1 MFLLKYVS
9 SRENYIQTP
18 RRVKMYMHQ
27 MNGVSLN
34 PIKQKFKN
42 WRNLQQMTI
51 CVQLTKIGLTA
62 VYYTYI
68 QFGILFKMLWNMLHN
83 GFTKSD
89 SLFSRSVLL
98 HENNSSSAQCTLL
111 TVFLHTTNNGGN
123 RILLLHQLF
132 KTFLHLWQSML
143 LQKGHAMPLQKVNSI
158 LLSKCLK

>member
-1 MFLLKYVS
+1 
-9 SRENYIQTP
+9 
-18 RRVKMYMHQ
+18 MHQ

-42 WRNLQQMTI
+42 WPNEI
-51 CVQLTKIGLTA
+51 FNKCVQLTKIGLTA

-98 HENNSSSAQCTLL
+98 HVTVVLHKCTLL

-158 LLSKCLK
+158 

>member
-1 MFLLKYVS
+1 
-9 SRENYIQTP
+9 
-18 RRVKMYMHQ
+18 MHQ

-42 WRNLQQMTI
+42 WPNEI
-51 CVQLTKIGLTA
+51 FNKCVQLTKIGLTA

-143 LQKGHAMPLQKVNSI
+143 LQKGHAAAEGKFNFIFKMLEIKNHMQHIVN
-158 LLSKCLK
+158 CEEYEWQF